1 MFAAFSFDETAVDF
15 LEELNNPV
23 YKVASSECVD
33 LLLIKKIAKTKKP
46 MIISTGMASKKEIY
60 EAVYCAKKNGCK
72 QIALLKCTSTYPA
85 PIKDANLNTIND
97 MRKEFKCEVGLSDH
111 TIGIGVPLVA
121 ICNGATLIE
130 KHFTLSKNATKI

>member
-1 MFAAFSFDETAVDF
+1 MQ
-15 LEELNNPV
+15 
-23 YKVASSECVD
+23 
-33 LLLIKKIAKTKKP
+33 
-46 MIISTGMASKKEIY
+46 
-60 EAVYCAKKNGCK
+60 KKNGCK

-130 KHFTLSKNATKI
+130 KHFTLSKKIKALTLHFHQNLKSLKNWLRSQNILENL